1 MATLVELALILFFN
15 FIAAVCLVTGALVI
29 IVLICWFICKKYG
42 IMKEC
47 HTDVQLVGHESY
59 PTTASRNEAQAGAGR
74 KRKKLK
80 RKRQVNTNT
89 RQPEENDERLC

>member
-1 MATLVELALILFFN
+1 MATLVELALILFF
-15 FIAAVCLVTGALVI
+15 IAAVCLVTAGALVI
-29 IVLICWFICKKYG
+29 IVLILWFICKKYG

-59 PTTASRNEAQAGAGR
+59 PTTASRNEAQPGAGR